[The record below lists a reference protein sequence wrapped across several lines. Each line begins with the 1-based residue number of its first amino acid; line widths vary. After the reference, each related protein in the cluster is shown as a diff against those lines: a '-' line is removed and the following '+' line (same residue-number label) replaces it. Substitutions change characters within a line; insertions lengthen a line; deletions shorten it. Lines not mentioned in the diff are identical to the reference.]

1 MGSQRVGR
9 DWVTFTFIVKEI
21 PQSWA
26 LLYVTFSPRWPHFWY
41 LHKVKPF
48 KSLESQ
54 STSAWIQVFFM
65 CNSYII
71 HSVEFET
78 LWASTWNT
86 KTLGIWTFSQMSDH
100 NSFPHSSLEWIC
112 QLFLTLVRVC
122 WVASVVSNCSL
133 PLYCSPPGSS
143 AHGILQTRI
152 VEWVAEPSSRGSS
165 QPRDWTH
172 VSYFSCIGSRVLYH
186 LGSPIF
192 YL

>member
-1 MGSQRVGR
+1 MRS
-9 DWVTFTFIVKEI
+9 IVKEI
-21 PQSWA
+21 PWSWA
-26 LLYVTFSPRWPHFWY
+26 YLGVAFSPRWPYFWCVCR
-41 LHKVKPF
+41 VKSF
-48 KSLESQ
+48 KSLESGL
-54 STSAWIQVFFM
+54 TSKAWIMV
-65 CNSYII
+65 CS
-71 HSVEFET
+71 SVIELYHRSIEFGTLLTSTWKTET
-78 LWASTWNT
+78 L
-86 KTLGIWTFSQMSDH
+86 IVWTISQMSNC